1 MTPAPGTRERG
12 PARRLALLLLPL
24 LLAGGPALAAP
35 EFPALTGRVVDGAG
49 LLSAAAEGR
58 LERQLEAHEAQ
69 TSNQVVV
76 VTLPSLQGYSIERF
90 GVELGRHWQIGQA
103 GRDNGALLI
112 VAPKER
118 KLRIEVGYGLEG
130 ELTDVLSRAIIENE
144 ITPRFKRGDYEAGIT
159 AGVEAMLKA
168 IAGSYKAPARK
179 TSKKRNSDEIVVI
192 AAFGGFLFVFLLAF
206 FLNYKYGAAPG
217 QGRHKKHLDDDGQTW
232 TYYDADR
239 RSGSGWG
246 SFGGGFGGG
255 GFGGGGGGFS
265 GGGGSFGGGGSSGSW

>member
-1 MTPAPGTRERG
+1 MTPDPSSRKQAP
-12 PARRLALLLLPL
+12 ASRLALLLLPL
-24 LLAGGPALAAP
+24 LLAAGPALAAP
-35 EFPALTGRVVDGAG
+35 EFPALTGRVVDEAG

-130 ELTDVLSRAIIENE
+130 ELTDILSRAIIENE
-144 ITPRFKRGDYEAGIT
+144 ITPRFKRGNYEAGIS
-159 AGVEAMLKA
+159 AGVEAMLQA

-179 TSKKRNSDEIVVI
+179 TSRRSSSDEIIVI
-192 AAFGGFLFVFLLAF
+192 TAFGGFLFLFLLIF

-217 QGRHKKHLDDDGQTW
+217 QGRRKKHLDEDGQTW

-239 RSGSGWG
+239 RSGSGW
-246 SFGGGFGGG
+246 GGFGGG

>member
-1 MTPAPGTRERG
+1 MTPAPDTRKRRL
-12 PARRLALLLLPL
+12 ARRLALLLVLP
-24 LLAGGPALAAP
+24 LAGGPALAAP

-49 LLSAAAEGR
+49 LLSAATEAR
-58 LERQLEAHEAQ
+58 LERQLEAHESR
-69 TSNQVVV
+69 TSNQLVV

-130 ELTDVLSRAIIENE
+130 ELTDILSRAIIENE
-144 ITPRFKRGDYEAGIT
+144 ITPRFKRGDYEAGIS
-159 AGVEAMLKA
+159 AGVEAMLQA

-179 TSKKRNSDEIVVI
+179 TPRQVNSDGIIVI
-192 AAFGGFLFVFLLAF
+192 TAFGGFLFLFLLIF

-217 QGRHKKHLDDDGQTW
+217 QGRRKKHLDDDDQTW

-246 SFGGGFGGG
+246 SFGGGFGGSG

>member
-1 MTPAPGTRERG
+1 MTPAPGTREQR
-12 PARRLALLLLPL
+12 PARHLALLLPL

-49 LLSAAAEGR
+49 LLSAATEER
-58 LERQLEAHEAQ
+58 LERQLEAHESR

-118 KLRIEVGYGLEG
+118 KVRIEVGYGLEG
-130 ELTDVLSRAIIENE
+130 DLTDILSRSIIENE
-144 ITPRFKRGDYEAGIT
+144 ITPHFKRGDFDAGIG
-159 AGVEAMLKA
+159 AGVGAMLLA
-168 IAGSYKAPARK
+168 IEGSYKAPARK
-179 TSKKRNSDEIVVI
+179 GPRTVNPDGAILLV
-192 AAFGGFLFVFLLAF
+192 ALGGMLFLFLALHFLA
-206 FLNYKYGAAPG
+206 YKYGAAPG
-217 QGRHKKHLDDDGQTW
+217 QARRRKHVDDDGQSW
-232 TYYDADR
+232 TYGDR
-239 RSGSGWG
+239 RSGGRW
-246 SFGGGFGGG
+246 GGGSWGG

-265 GGGGSFGGGGSSGSW
+265 GGGGSFGGGGASGSW